1 MGFYCSCYAQQPYAQ
16 HMSQNIHNEINKTTS
31 RHTTQTIKKT
41 NIHKTNCRE
50 LEDCA
55 HFEVCDTDILYFAYV
70 CSVNHGGCGAT
81 TGYYETEEEAIEAW
95 NRRADDGRD

>member
-1 MGFYCSCYAQQPYAQ
+1 MTK
-16 HMSQNIHNEINKTTS
+16 NELKPCPFCGN
-31 RHTTQTIKKT
+31 T